1 MNFGIAPVRDP
12 AAVTTAYRRY
22 VLVLLTLIYLINY
35 LDRQVLAV
43 LLESI
48 RYDLNLNDTQLG
60 LLSGLAFAAFYVTF
74 GIPFARLADNYSR
87 RNLIVICMI
96 VWSVMTA
103 LCGAAINLLQLLFAR
118 VGVAI
123 GEAGCIAPAQSIL
136 ADYYSPEQRPVV
148 LSLFSIGAPA
158 GVFLGLLLGGW
169 LNELVGWRITLV
181 LVGLPGSLV
190 ALIGLWSLREPIRG
204 MSLPRDGAATP
215 APWTGPESFVKDVRK
230 LMRLR
235 TLPAIGI
242 SAGAYSMVLFGMGAW
257 LPSFYM
263 RMHAMSSGEVG
274 TLLALVNGIGAG
286 VGTLLGGFLAAR
298 LARIDKRWLCWVP
311 AIAGVLGTPLY
322 AVAVGVDD
330 LSTSMI
336 AIAPAAMFSSVFVAP
351 SFAIAHSVAGVNL
364 RATGLALL
372 LFITNLVGIGG
383 GALLVGVV
391 SDAFAML
398 EPAQS
403 LRIGLFSVLAANLL
417 GIAGYLFAA
426 RTLRGDVQD

>member
-1 MNFGIAPVRDP
+1 
-12 AAVTTAYRRY
+12 
-22 VLVLLTLIYLINY
+22 
-35 LDRQVLAV
+35 
-43 LLESI
+43 
-48 RYDLNLNDTQLG
+48 
-60 LLSGLAFAAFYVTF
+60 
-74 GIPFARLADNYSR
+74 
-87 RNLIVICMI
+87 
-96 VWSVMTA
+96 
-103 LCGAAINLLQLLFAR
+103 
-118 VGVAI
+118 
-123 GEAGCIAPAQSIL
+123 
-136 ADYYSPEQRPVV
+136 
-148 LSLFSIGAPA
+148 
-158 GVFLGLLLGGW
+158 
-169 LNELVGWRITLV
+169 
-181 LVGLPGSLV
+181 
-190 ALIGLWSLREPIRG
+190 
-204 MSLPRDGAATP
+204 
-215 APWTGPESFVKDVRK
+215 
-230 LMRLR
+230 
-235 TLPAIGI
+235 
-242 SAGAYSMVLFGMGAW
+242 MVLFGMGAW

-336 AIAPAAMFSSVFVAP
+336 AIAPAAMFGSVFVAP